1 MSRLSTRALAAVE
14 LDVPA
19 APAMDWRFARTD
31 HLWHSANST
40 FGGTLVGAG
49 LLTVVLWGAI
59 EPPILI
65 AWFFA
70 QSVLTGARYR
80 QIYHW
85 HRSARDAAAYAR
97 GNRHFLYG
105 TTLSGILWS
114 LGWLAVPPLQ
124 SSELHYFIVIAL
136 CGVTA
141 GSIPSL
147 GAMLVAARVFLSLVI
162 QPAVPIFILTHMQLA
177 LPIAL
182 GAAFYLLMMLRFA
195 SRINDTLENLIRQR
209 IENEQLIR
217 DISSAHAASEALNVA
232 LSDKIDQQQAVEL
245 ALIKARDDAELA
257 SRAKSEFL
265 ANMSHEIRT
274 PMNGVLGMT
283 ELLLATELTKKQRRF
298 AATIRNSGEA
308 LLSII
313 NDILDFSKIE
323 AGKLELN
330 PVLFDL
336 RELLENI
343 AAMFAERAERAGLAF
358 ACTYPSEAHATFRGD
373 AARVQQILT
382 NLIGNALK
390 FTQVG
395 EVLLESQVLETTA
408 HSTVVKFEVK
418 DTGIGIPTPHLA
430 KIFDSFSQADNS
442 ITRRFGGTGLGLA
455 ICKQLVDLMGGEIGV
470 SSTPGHGST
479 FWFTCPLRKEQA
491 ASTPTTRSTA
501 FNRRRILIADD
512 SIAPHHALGHQLTA
526 WGVHHRTVVT
536 SEEAVAALA
545 GAAQQGAAFDCV
557 IVDYRFTGRG
567 TEFVARY
574 RKSNPPQPLPKFIML
589 TNISSLQSTGQWIDA
604 GVSAYVQQ
612 PIRQQELIE
621 ALAIAL
627 GIPTPSAA
635 ATPNSPQAP
644 REQTRFDTNILVAED
659 NLVNQ
664 ELIRGMLESLG
675 CRLQVASNGRELL
688 TALLEFEFDARRDPF
703 QLVLMD
709 CQMPELDGFSATRT
723 IREHELRHG
732 NAPIPIVAITANAL
746 DGDRDACL
754 AAGMND
760 YLSKPFTRPQ
770 LIDILQRWLPLSA
783 AADKLPVAPTP
794 TIAPT
799 KSILDPTALRKIRDL
814 QRGGAPDI
822 LAKVATLYR
831 ENSPRLFSEMRA
843 AVKANDAAKLRM
855 AAHTLKSSSASL
867 GAARC
872 AALCGEL
879 EALGSTT
886 NLSIVPAKIE
896 GLGLELESVYQALE
910 AALVS
915 AAA

>member
-1 MSRLSTRALAAVE
+1 MSPAPHANHLTATTTPEAL
-14 LDVPA
+14 
-19 APAMDWRFARTD
+19 DWRFVRTD
-31 HLWHSANST
+31 HLMHSATST
-40 FGGTLVGAG
+40 FGGTFAGAG
-49 LLTVVLWGAI
+49 LLVVVLWDAL
-59 EPPILI
+59 PHSWLLT
-65 AWFFA
+65 WFFA
-70 QSVLTGARYR
+70 LSVLTGARYR
-80 QIYHW
+80 QLCNW
-85 HRSARDAAAYAR
+85 HQSGRDAASYER
-97 GNRHFLYG
+97 GNRQFFRG
-105 TTLSGILWS
+105 TTLAGILWS
-114 LGWLAVPPLQ
+114 SCWLAVPPLQ
-124 SSELHYFIVIAL
+124 SSDLRYFVVIIL

-147 GAMLVAARVFLSLVI
+147 SAMQNAARVFLSLVI
-162 QPAVPIFILTHMQLA
+162 LPAIPIFIFTHAALA
-177 LPIAL
+177 WQIAV
-182 GAAFYLLMMLRFA
+182 AALIYASMMMRLA
-195 SRINDTLENLIRQR
+195 SRVNDTLANNIRQR
-209 IENEQLIR
+209 AENEQLIGEL
-217 DISSAHAASEALNVA
+217 SASKIATEHLNVA
-232 LSDKIDQQQAVEL
+232 LSTRIEQQQSVEH
-245 ALIKARDDAELA
+245 ALIKARDQAELA

-298 AATIRNSGEA
+298 AANIRNSGEA

-330 PVLFDL
+330 PVIFDL
-336 RELLENI
+336 HELLENI

-358 ACTYPSEAHATFRGD
+358 ACTYPPGAHAAFRGD
-373 AARVQQILT
+373 AVRVQQILT

-390 FTQVG
+390 FTQIG
-395 EVLLESQVLETTA
+395 EVRLEAHLVEATA
-408 HSTVVKFEVK
+408 HSTIVKFEVK
-418 DTGIGIPTPHLA
+418 DTGIGIPAPHLA

-455 ICKQLVDLMGGEIGV
+455 ICKQLADLMGGEIGV
-470 SSTPGHGST
+470 TSAPDHGST

-491 ASTPTTRSTA
+491 ARAPTTRCTA
-501 FNRRRILIADD
+501 FNGRRILIADD
-512 SIAPHHALGHQLTA
+512 SIAPHQAVGHQLTA

-536 SEEAVAALA
+536 DEEATAALA
-545 GAAQQGAAFDCV
+545 GAAQQGTAFDCV
-557 IVDYRFTGRG
+557 IVDYRFAGRG

-574 RKSNPPQPLPKFIML
+574 RKSNPPQALPKFIML

-612 PIRQQELIE
+612 PIRRQELIE
-621 ALAIAL
+621 ALAIAFD
-627 GIPTPSAA
+627 IPTPSAA
-635 ATPNSPQAP
+635 ETTNSPHALP
-644 REQTRFDTNILVAED
+644 EQTRFDTNILVAED

-675 CRLQVASNGRELL
+675 CRVHVESNGRELL
-688 TALLEFEFDARRDPF
+688 KALLEFEFDARRDPF

-746 DGDRDACL
+746 DGDREACL

-760 YLSKPFTRPQ
+760 YLSKPFTRVQ
-770 LIDILQRWLPLSA
+770 LTDMLRRWLPLSA
-783 AADKLPVAPTP
+783 AADPPPLAPTP

-814 QRGGAPDI
+814 QRRGAPDI
-822 LAKVATLYR
+822 LAKVAKLYR
-831 ENSPRLFSEMRA
+831 ENSPRLFGELRA
-843 AVKANDAAKLRM
+843 AARAHDAPKLMM

-867 GAARC
+867 GAAHC

-879 EALGSTT
+879 EALGRAA
-886 NLSIVPAKIE
+886 NLGAVPGKIE
-896 GLGLELESVYQALE
+896 GLELELEKVYQAL
-910 AALVS
+910 AVALVS